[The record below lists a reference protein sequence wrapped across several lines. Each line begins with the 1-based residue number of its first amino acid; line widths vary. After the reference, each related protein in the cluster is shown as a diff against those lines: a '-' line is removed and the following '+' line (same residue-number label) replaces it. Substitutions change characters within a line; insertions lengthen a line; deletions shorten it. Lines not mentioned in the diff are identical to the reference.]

1 MIRKYHIKTKV
12 DKSIVHGSINC
23 ANSYL
28 LRCTQII
35 VNILQ
40 FSEETLLKEE
50 AQTHFGRAWLSQPNM
65 GGMGLP
71 YNLLNMKIKKLCSF
85 HSSNCSWNSDKT
97 TKPVYFLSSRFR
109 FPNHNKMQKGNREK
123 LNKASLKARRL
134 HRLNGGWCFQR
145 QKKLLRL
152 VDVAKSALCL
162 IWCHIW
168 LVCCKRKLLVFCGF
182 SQWLCLFA
190 VA

>member
-85 HSSNCSWNSDKT
+85 HSSNCS
-97 TKPVYFLSSRFR
+97 
-109 FPNHNKMQKGNREK
+109 
-123 LNKASLKARRL
+123 
-134 HRLNGGWCFQR
+134 
-145 QKKLLRL
+145 
-152 VDVAKSALCL
+152 
-162 IWCHIW
+162 
-168 LVCCKRKLLVFCGF
+168 
-182 SQWLCLFA
+182 
-190 VA
+190 